1 VVRKRWADDRVH
13 SIELQPSLKKY
24 TRLVSYQLEL
34 VAQIKRD
41 HGSKTIEEQLRISQF
56 MHLYSGNL

>member
-1 VVRKRWADDRVH
+1 VDDRVH

-41 HGSKTIEEQLRISQF
+41 HGSKPIEEPLRISQF